1 MSNGSI
7 GKMAV
12 SIFICLLFFAAVTPA
27 RAQLLLGGE
36 VVVVD
41 PGHGGYDPGA
51 VRGGVREKDINLQ
64 IALKLKEC
72 LEQTGARV
80 ILTRSGD
87 YNLAIPGLHGKD
99 AHRYDLKKRLEEAR
113 RCGAGIFVSI
123 HANCVRGGYGGG
135 AEVYYHPGP
144 EECRLLAECVQEDL
158 RSIPGIRKRLAKT
171 SEYFVLRN
179 AGIPAVLV
187 EAGFMDN
194 PAERKKLTGAQY
206 QELLARKVACGILRF
221 RLMRLM
227 GYREGGKIIAP

>member
-1 MSNGSI
+1 MV
-7 GKMAV
+7 V
-12 SIFICLLFFAAVTPA
+12 SVLLGLFFTAAIPSYA
-27 RAQLLLGGE
+27 GLLLGGE

-51 VRGGVREKDINLQ
+51 VRRGVREKDINLQ

-87 YNLAIPGLHGKD
+87 YNLAVPGLHGKD
-99 AHRYDLKKRLEEAR
+99 AHRYDLEKRLEEAQR
-113 RCGAGIFVSI
+113 SGAGIFVSI

-144 EECRLLAECVQEDL
+144 EECRLLAECVQEEL

-171 SEYFVLRN
+171 REYYVLRN
-179 AGIPAVLV
+179 ANIPAVLV
-187 EAGFMDN
+187 EVGFMDN
-194 PAERKKLTGAQY
+194 PGERKKLTGAEY
-206 QELLARKVACGILRF
+206 QELLSRKVACGILRF
-221 RLMRLM
+221 RLMRLL
-227 GYREGGKIIAP
+227 GYGEGGNTLAP